1 MAAEQVRR
9 GRGWKR
15 HLAPFLGLTALLA
28 GFASAVSVGAH
39 LLRPNAYTSVTSIE
53 TRPDFHDP
61 ALLAR
66 AWALPVAAAYR
77 RRPYEYQRN
86 PSFCGPAT
94 VANLLRSLGVD
105 FSQADVL
112 RGTTFQ
118 PWFGVLVNG
127 LTLEELADLIRR
139 RLDRQVHVVRDLS
152 LPAFRDLMKSGNDP
166 RKRLIVNFHRG
177 PLFGRGAGHF
187 SPILGY
193 LPSQDLVFVGDV
205 NGDYRPFLVS
215 SERLWRAVATHDNT
229 SGKSRGLLIV
239 DVTRS
244 EVVDESVEGRW

>member
-1 MAAEQVRR
+1 MVAEQVRR
-9 GRGWKR
+9 GRVRKR
-15 HLAPFLGLTALLA
+15 RLAPFLGLTALLA
-28 GFASAVSVGAH
+28 GCAGAASVGAH
-39 LLRPNAYTSVTSIE
+39 LLRPNAYASVRSIE
-53 TRPDFHDP
+53 RRSDFHDP
-61 ALLAR
+61 ALLAQ

-77 RRPYEYQRN
+77 RRPYEYQSN

-127 LTLEELADLIRR
+127 LTLEELADLLRR

-152 LPAFRDLMKSGNDP
+152 LAAFREAMKSSNNP
-166 RKRLIVNFHRG
+166 KKRLIVNFHRG

-193 LPSQDLVFVGDV
+193 LADADLVFVGDV

-215 SERLWRAVATHDNT
+215 SERLWRAVATIDGT
-229 SGKSRGLLIV
+229 SGKPRGLLII
-239 DVTRS
+239 DTALSDRPG
-244 EVVDESVEGRW
+244 EAG

>member
-1 MAAEQVRR
+1 MIAEQVRR
-9 GRGWKR
+9 GRVWKR
-15 HLAPFLGLTALLA
+15 RLAPLLGVTALLT
-28 GFASAVSVGAH
+28 GFAGAATVGAH
-39 LLRPNAYTSVTSIE
+39 LLRPNAYASVTSIE
-53 TRPDFHDP
+53 ARSDFQDP
-61 ALLAR
+61 ALLAQ

-112 RGTTFQ
+112 RGTAFQ

-127 LTLEELADLIRR
+127 LTLEELADLLRR

-152 LPAFRDLMKSGNDP
+152 LPAFREAMKSSNDP
-166 RKRLIVNFHRG
+166 DKRLIVNFHRG

-187 SPILGY
+187 SPVLGY
-193 LPSQDLVFVGDV
+193 LSGEDLVFVGDV
-205 NGDYRPFLVS
+205 NADYRPFLVRTD
-215 SERLWRAVATHDNT
+215 RLWRAVSTLDGT
-229 SGKSRGLLIV
+229 SGKARGLLII
-239 DVTRS
+239 DTASPDRP
-244 EVVDESVEGRW
+244 GQAG

>member
-1 MAAEQVRR
+1 MVAEQVHR
-9 GRGWKR
+9 GRGFR
-15 HLAPFLGLTALLA
+15 RPRSAILGAIALLVGIVGAAPLGLRL
-28 GFASAVSVGAH
+28 V
-39 LLRPNAYTSVTSIE
+39 RPNPDPSVISIA

-77 RRPYEYQRN
+77 RRPYEYQSN
-86 PSFCGPAT
+86 PSFCGPAS

-112 RGTTFQ
+112 RGTAFQ

-127 LTLEELADLIRR
+127 LTLDELAELIRR
-139 RLDRQVHVVRDLS
+139 RLDREVRVVRDLS
-152 LPAFRDLMKSGNDP
+152 LSEFRAAMNSGNDP
-166 RKRLIVNFHRG
+166 AKRLIVNFHRG

-193 LPSQDLVFVGDV
+193 LPDRDLVFVGDV
-205 NGDYRPFLVS
+205 NGDYQPFLVD
-215 SERLWRAVATHDNT
+215 SERLWRAVTTLDRT
-229 SGKSRGLLIV
+229 SGKARGLLII
-239 DVTRS
+239 DTALP
-244 EVVDESVEGRW
+244 

>member
-1 MAAEQVRR
+1 MMAEQVRR
-9 GRGWKR
+9 GRVWKR
-15 HLAPFLGLTALLA
+15 RLAACLGSAILLA
-28 GFASAVSVGAH
+28 GLAGAASFGQR
-39 LLRPNAYTSVTSIE
+39 LLRPNAYASVTSIA

-77 RRPYEYQRN
+77 RRPYEYQSN

-105 FSQADVL
+105 FSQADML
-112 RGTTFQ
+112 RGTAFQ

-127 LTLEELADLIRR
+127 LTLEELADLLRR

-152 LPAFRDLMKSGNDP
+152 LPAFREAMKSSNNP
-166 RKRLIVNFHRG
+166 EKRLIVNFHRG

-193 LPSQDLVFVGDV
+193 LADADLVFVGDV

-215 SERLWRAVATHDNT
+215 SERLWRAVATMDGT
-229 SGKSRGLLIV
+229 SGKPRGLLII
-239 DVTRS
+239 DTALS
-244 EVVDESVEGRW
+244 DWPGEAD